1 MIITVRVCLG
11 GGGAGTAGK
20 LHVLTVVICPTHIQ
34 RCLDSNTFNRT
45 RNKRLQLKY
54 LFKIDPSQAIVL
66 CQLRVNVKKYW
77 EDMMFSPGN
86 ICTTDL

>member
-1 MIITVRVCLG
+1 MKIMVRVCVCEE
-11 GGGAGTAGK
+11 GGAGTTGK
-20 LHVLTVVICPTHIQ
+20 LLVLTVLICPTQIQ

-66 CQLRVNVKKYW
+66 CQLRVNVKKNT
-77 EDMMFSPGN
+77 EK
-86 ICTTDL
+86 I